1 MAIVELSKTILEWS
15 KNFGCSRRRNIPR
28 QPFDSRSQVTV
39 EMATKNRFV
48 YSLTASS
55 LCTFTCRC
63 VIYGLFNNRL
73 CFNRFIT
80 HQNINYVLR

>member
-1 MAIVELSKTILEWS
+1 MRVNVETFWKTGGFAMAIVELSKTILEWS

-55 LCTFTCRC
+55 LCTY
-63 VIYGLFNNRL
+63 IYVEVRDLW
-73 CFNRFIT
+73 
-80 HQNINYVLR
+80 VV

>member
-15 KNFGCSRRRNIPR
+15 KNFGCWMNIPR

-55 LCTFTCRC
+55 LSTY
-63 VIYGLFNNRL
+63 IY
-73 CFNRFIT
+73 
-80 HQNINYVLR
+80 V